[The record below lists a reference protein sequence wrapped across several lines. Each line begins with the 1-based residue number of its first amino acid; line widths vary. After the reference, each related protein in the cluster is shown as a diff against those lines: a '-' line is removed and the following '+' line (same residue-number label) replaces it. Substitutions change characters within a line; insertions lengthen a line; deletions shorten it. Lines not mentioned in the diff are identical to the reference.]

1 MPLKNNLKSYRKR
14 LKINQS
20 ELGKKVGVS
29 RQTISSI
36 ERGKYNPSVV
46 LALKIARVFDTS
58 VEEIFSYKEE
68 KNE

>member
-1 MPLKNNLKSYRKR
+1 MPLKNNLKVYRKR
-14 LKINQS
+14 MKINQS
-20 ELGKKVGVS
+20 ELGKKIGVS

-46 LALKIARVFDTS
+46 LALKIAKVFDTS